1 MGHEMKEKQ
10 QLHPSVTQQF
20 VHSASYCYNVSGVG
34 VRLLTGMVSGD
45 RGRRKESRNQT
56 QRRKKREKA
65 EIGAEMVQS
74 YRRKSLTASTLWLSK
89 A

>member
-1 MGHEMKEKQ
+1 M
-10 QLHPSVTQQF
+10 
-20 VHSASYCYNVSGVG
+20 
-34 VRLLTGMVSGD
+34 SGD
-45 RGRRKESRNQT
+45 RGRREESRNQT

-65 EIGAEMVQS
+65 EIGAEMVPS